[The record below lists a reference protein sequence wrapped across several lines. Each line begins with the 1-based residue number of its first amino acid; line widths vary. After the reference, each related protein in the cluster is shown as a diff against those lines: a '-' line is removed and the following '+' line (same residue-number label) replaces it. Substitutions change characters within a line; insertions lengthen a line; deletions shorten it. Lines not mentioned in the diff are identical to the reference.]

1 MGLADSMKKLLYVFL
16 FLAILLGF
24 LVLGLPFF
32 INKYLNAN
40 ASRILTELIT
50 RTSSFSGHEVSFGK
64 IELNY
69 DHFGTYLR
77 IDNIV
82 VSPSNVLDEDD
93 IKINLVAKNL
103 HLTGFKWRPLIFDN
117 TISMDS
123 AYLNGMEIVS
133 SFPPW
138 DSLFSGAPQPKKE
151 RLKKGKDYDL
161 IEVKDVV
168 LQDFSVSV
176 KNNLYDSLRLALVD
190 MDISAEGFQLT
201 KSDIDNAKSLFHVD
215 VVQGSIE
222 QVEFHFDRFRQYA
235 LVNNVILD
243 SYANKL
249 SVGSLSLLNK
259 QGKLKYTSQ
268 FPQRQTWMQIRDAQM
283 EMGGVRFGSY
293 FTNGVVEMDTLT
305 ARNLKLEVFVDKF
318 KPEDVKKRPQMVH
331 QAIQNLKQIIHIEN
345 VFVEGA
351 HIMIEERP
359 ANASNRFAHLFFS
372 DVNAHVTNVSNY
384 LERRGK
390 NRTIS
395 IDADA
400 KLMGEGLLKAAI
412 RYDLEDEQGKFTM
425 KGTLGKMDLRKL
437 NTMIEPEA
445 KASIKSGTLNR
456 LDFNIL
462 GNDYSGEGELIIRY
476 DDLKL
481 ELLNKNYEH
490 DNKFLKKVG
499 AFLANTIVI
508 RSSNPKKNGNLK
520 KGSIY
525 FIRETHKSMFA
536 YWWKLLFSGLKST
549 LSGDDLATLK
559 QKEADKR
566 SGKSEEKKGLQLFK
580 KKDPSEKPTKEEK
593 KAARKA
599 KKEAKGN

>member
-1 MGLADSMKKLLYVFL
+1 MKKVLFGFL
-16 FLAILLGF
+16 FLVVLLGF
-24 LVLGLPFF
+24 LVLGLPVF

-69 DHFGTYLR
+69 NHFGTYLR
-77 IDNIV
+77 IDSIV
-82 VSPSNVLDEDD
+82 VSPSNVLKEDD
-93 IKINLVAKNL
+93 IKINLFAQNL
-103 HLTGFKWRPLIFDN
+103 HLTGLKWRPLLFNN

-138 DSLFSGAPQPKKE
+138 DSLFSGSDEPRKVKPKT
-151 RLKKGKDYDL
+151 GKDYDL
-161 IEVKDVV
+161 IEVKNIV

-190 MDISAEGFQLT
+190 MDISAEGFQLS
-201 KSDIDNAKSLFHVD
+201 KNDIENAKALFHVD
-215 VVQGSIE
+215 VVQGSI
-222 QVEFHFDRFRQYA
+222 QKVEFHFDRFRQYA

-243 SYANKL
+243 SYTNKM

-268 FPQRQTWMQIRDAQM
+268 FPQRQTWLQIRDAQM
-283 EMGGVRFGSY
+283 EMGGVKFGS
-293 FTNGVVEMDTLT
+293 FLRGGVVEMDSLR
-305 ARNLKLEVFVDKF
+305 AKNLKLEVFVDKF
-318 KPEDVKKRPQMVH
+318 KPEDINKRPQMIH
-331 QAIQNLKQIIHIEN
+331 QAIQNLKQVIHIEN
-345 VFVEGA
+345 VFLKNG

-359 ANASNRFAHLFFS
+359 ANESNRFAHLFFS
-372 DVNAHVTNVSNY
+372 DLNAHVTNVSNY

-390 NRTIS
+390 NRTIA
-395 IDADA
+395 IDAEA
-400 KLMGEGLLKAAI
+400 KLMGEGPINAAI

-437 NTMIEPEA
+437 NTMIEPET

-476 DDLKL
+476 DDLRL
-481 ELLNKNYEH
+481 ELLNKDYER
-490 DNKFLKKVG
+490 DNGLLRKVG
-499 AFLANTIVI
+499 AFMANTIVI
-508 RSSNPKKNGNLK
+508 RSSNPKKNGNLN

-536 YWWKLLFSGLKST
+536 YWWKLIFSGLKST
-549 LSGDDLATLK
+549 LSGDDLAELK
-559 QKEADKR
+559 RKEADKR
-566 SGKSEEKKGLQLFK
+566 AGNVEEKKGLQLFK
-580 KKDPSEKPTKEEK
+580 KKEKEDKPAKEEK
-593 KAARKA
+593 PSREERKAARQA
-599 KKEAKGN
+599 KKEGDGL